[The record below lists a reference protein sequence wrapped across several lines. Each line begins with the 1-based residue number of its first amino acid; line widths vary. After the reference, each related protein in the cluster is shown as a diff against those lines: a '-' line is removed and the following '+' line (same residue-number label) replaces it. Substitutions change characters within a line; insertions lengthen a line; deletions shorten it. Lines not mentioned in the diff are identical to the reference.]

1 VSQDRRPTSR
11 LTLFVAVL
19 VLFAGALFAVLPGVV
34 APATAQDR
42 DTLGKD
48 LDAILADPGL
58 GGADVGLVVR
68 TLDGETLY
76 NRSGDRRQQPASNA
90 KLVTSAV
97 AMELLGPDYRFDTT
111 AAASGPVAG
120 GVLDG
125 DLYLRGT
132 GDPTMLAT
140 DYDALAA
147 QVAAAGVTTVS
158 GGLVADD
165 TWFDTVRLGYGWAW
179 DDEPYYYSAQTSA
192 LTAAPDTDYD
202 AGSIIVNVAPG
213 AEGAPAV
220 VTTEPPT
227 DYVTIQNTAVTGA
240 AGAEAAVTVD
250 RVHGANTITVSGSI
264 PADGA
269 PTKEWMAVWEPTGY
283 AAALFRAALGAH
295 GVTVTGPTTGGAT
308 PADATRLAAHESMPL
323 VELAVPFLKLSNN
336 MHAEI
341 LMKAI
346 GRKAADDGSW
356 HAGVEAVAAT
366 LPNLGIDPATV
377 SLVDGSGLSRMD
389 QIAPDQLASL
399 LVAASG
405 KPWFAQWYA
414 ALPIAGNPDRLVGG
428 TLRNRMRGTP
438 AEGNVHAKTGSLTG
452 VSSLSGYV
460 DSASGERLVF
470 SMVTNNTIGLDAKVL
485 EDAVAIRL
493 AGKSGD
499 GARTAPAPRIE
510 DSPRQGANR
519 RLDLECSWVKAC

>member
-1 VSQDRRPTSR
+1 VARHRRSTSR
-11 LTLFVAVL
+11 LPLFLAIL
-19 VLFAGALFAVLPGVV
+19 ALLAGALVAVVPGMV
-34 APATAQDR
+34 APASAQDR

-58 GGADVGLVVR
+58 TNADVGLVVR

-76 NRSGDRRQQPASNA
+76 TRGSERRQQPASNA

-97 AMELLGPDYRFDTT
+97 ALEVLGPDYRFDTT
-111 AAASGPVAG
+111 AAAGGAVSG

-132 GDPTMLAT
+132 GDPTMLAK

-147 QVAAAGVTTVS
+147 EIAAAGVTTVT

-165 TWFDTVRLGYGWAW
+165 TWFDGVRLGSGWAW

-192 LTAAPDTDYD
+192 LTVAPDTDYD

-213 AEGAPAV
+213 AEGEPAV
-220 VTTEPPT
+220 VTTDPPT
-227 DYVTIQNTAVTGA
+227 DYVTVRNTAVTGA
-240 AGAEAAVTVD
+240 AGSEAAVTVD
-250 RVHGANTITVSGSI
+250 RVHGGNTITVSGSV
-264 PADGA
+264 PAGGTPA
-269 PTKEWMAVWEPTGY
+269 KEWITVWEPTGY
-283 AAALFRAALGAH
+283 AAAVFRSALGAH
-295 GVTVTGPTTGGAT
+295 GVTVTGPTTTGAT
-308 PADATRLAAHESMPL
+308 PPEATRLAAHQSMPL
-323 VELAVPFLKLSNN
+323 VELQVPFLKLSNN
-336 MHAEI
+336 MHAET
-341 LMKAI
+341 LMKAM
-346 GRKAADDGSW
+346 GRKTADEGSW
-356 HAGVEAVAAT
+356 SAGAEAVAAT
-366 LPNLGIDPATV
+366 LPDLGVDPAAV

-399 LVAASG
+399 LVSASG
-405 KPWFAQWYA
+405 KPWFGQWYE
-414 ALPIAGNPDRLVGG
+414 ALPIAGKPDRLVGG

-438 AEGNVHAKTGSLTG
+438 AEGKVHAKTGSLTG

-470 SMVTNNTIGLDAKVL
+470 SMVTNNTIGLNTKVL

-493 AGKSGD
+493 AGESGD

-510 DSPRQGANR
+510 DSPSNGAAR
-519 RLDLECSWVKAC
+519 RLELECSWVKAC